1 MITSWQG
8 RIGSHVSDIWD
19 PNTFTDYIDGR
30 AKSDK
35 YSMYTNTN
43 IIIFQVVSVD
53 KYNYRSMEG
62 RGELLGPVRGSS
74 PIFKGQAGAG
84 FINGRKL

>member
-1 MITSWQG
+1 MDAQNLTNIQCI
-8 RIGSHVSDIWD
+8 RIQIC
-19 PNTFTDYIDGR
+19 
-30 AKSDK
+30 
-35 YSMYTNTN
+35 

-62 RGELLGPVRGSS
+62 RGELLGPVQGSS
-74 PIFKGQAGAG
+74 PIFMGQAGAG